1 MLNRPVLIGM
11 FFLTFF
17 VLIAGWFF
25 PIPWYVYVLTFA
37 PFFGSVLYGSFLIDS
52 QVFVPAICK
61 VETSKKIVAL
71 TFDDGPE
78 EKVTPFVLDFLKENK
93 VPATFFCIGH
103 KLEKHLEIG
112 RRASDE
118 GHILGNHSYSHSNW
132 FDFFPKKM
140 VVREL
145 NRTEALIK
153 KASHKIPR
161 FFRPPY
167 GVTNFS
173 IADAVDRSK
182 RKGNWLECKIA

>member
-78 EKVTPFVLDFLKENK
+78 EKVTPFVLDFLKEHK
-93 VPATFFCIGH
+93 VPATFF
-103 KLEKHLEIG
+103 LY
-112 RRASDE
+112 RA
-118 GHILGNHSYSHSNW
+118 
-132 FDFFPKKM
+132 
-140 VVREL
+140 
-145 NRTEALIK
+145 
-153 KASHKIPR
+153 
-161 FFRPPY
+161 
-167 GVTNFS
+167 
-173 IADAVDRSK
+173 
-182 RKGNWLECKIA
+182 